1 MKIKANKG
9 FSGFFSTGKPFN
21 MHAGETREVEDSG
34 TVQELISI
42 GYLEEVGTP
51 APQTDPE
58 NSELAEETPDVP
70 DEVKLDEDKRGKSKR
85 G

>member
-1 MKIKANKG
+1 MRVKAIKG
-9 FSGFFSTGKPFN
+9 FSGYIKGKSFN
-21 MHAGETREVEDSG
+21 MHAGEVRDIEDSG

-42 GYLEEVGTP
+42 GYLEAVDAP
-51 APQTDPE
+51 APQAEPE
-58 NSELAEETPDVP
+58 SSEPAEETPDVP